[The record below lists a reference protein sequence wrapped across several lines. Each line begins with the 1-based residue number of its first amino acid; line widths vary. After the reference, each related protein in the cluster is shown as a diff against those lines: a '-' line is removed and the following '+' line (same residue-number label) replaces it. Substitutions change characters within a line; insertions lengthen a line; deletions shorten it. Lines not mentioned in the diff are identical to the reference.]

1 MKGKIIILSAP
12 SGTGKSTVIHRLM
25 ENAALNLGFSISAT
39 SRKPR
44 NGETDGKDY
53 YFITEEEFTA
63 RIERGEFVEYEEVYA
78 GTHYGTLKS
87 EIERV
92 CDSGRNLIMD
102 IDVKGGINVKKLYGD
117 RALSIF
123 LAPPGME
130 ILEKRLRGRGT
141 DDEQTIRRRL
151 DKAGFEMSFAPE
163 FDLTVVNDCL
173 DKAVAEIER
182 AITGFIARP

>member
-1 MKGKIIILSAP
+1 M
-12 SGTGKSTVIHRLM
+12 
-25 ENAALNLGFSISAT
+25 NAA
-39 SRKPR
+39 
-44 NGETDGKDY
+44 
-53 YFITEEEFTA
+53 
-63 RIERGEFVEYEEVYA
+63 
-78 GTHYGTLKS
+78 TLKS

-151 DKAGFEMSFAPE
+151 DKAGFEMGFAPE